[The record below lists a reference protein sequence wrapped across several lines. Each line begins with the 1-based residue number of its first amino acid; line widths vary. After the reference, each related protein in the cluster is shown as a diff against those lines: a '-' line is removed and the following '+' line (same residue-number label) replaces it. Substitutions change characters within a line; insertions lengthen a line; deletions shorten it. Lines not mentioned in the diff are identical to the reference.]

1 MNNRN
6 RTIRACNWP
15 MTKAFPLFVLFFILA
30 IAGVARSEELKEIVI
45 DAIKVND
52 AALAPKEYT
61 DIVISTEDEFEIFYH
76 CEAGESEKIPFLF
89 KILTKNS
96 KNENSTNVNVT
107 SIKRKNLPE
116 DKYIIQITAFD
127 PSANWTSMPENVYFR
142 VDNREAA
149 TRKEIKQLRDQLAKD
164 SLDRKNAQ
172 GAANGTGFDMI
183 SIGIGLL
190 CGISI
195 VIFVVIVKSKNR
207 VKEKKILSGNNVGEP
222 KMANNVSQEKIDSIV
237 VENAALK
244 AEIAALR
251 SQIDSM
257 QARGDELIKQNQ
269 ELRDSADKLQK
280 SQKEFE
286 ELQKQKDDLFA
297 IIIHDIKNP
306 AALIKSLVELLRS
319 YDLTAGE
326 QQEIIDD
333 IFETTARI
341 VSLSQ
346 EVSRILAL
354 ESSSLR
360 MDMELADITEVV
372 NDVYRRNLVGA
383 NKKNIEMLLDFSSG
397 IPETMMDV
405 QKIDEVLDNLI
416 SNALKF
422 SHEKGTVRIRTHKQD
437 SNILIEISD
446 NGLGLSEEDIKEAFQ
461 RGAKLSAKPTQGEPS
476 SGLGLWIVKKLIEAH
491 KGRVWVKSTLGKGST
506 FSISLPIV
514 KE

>member
-6 RTIRACNWP
+6 IAGSARKPLN
-15 MTKAFPLFVLFFILA
+15 TKAFAFLFFFFLA
-30 IAGVARSEELKEIVI
+30 AFTAGVRSEELKEIVI
-45 DAIKVND
+45 DAIKINEV
-52 AALAPKEYT
+52 AISAKEYS
-61 DIVISTEDEFEIFYH
+61 DIVISTEDEIEFFYH

-89 KILTKNS
+89 KILTRNS

-116 DKYIIQITAFD
+116 DKYTIQITAFD
-127 PSANWTSMPENVYFR
+127 PSANWSSMPENVYFR

-149 TRKEIKQLRDQLAKD
+149 TRKEIKRLREQLAKD
-164 SLDRKNAQ
+164 SLEMKNNSAS
-172 GAANGTGFDMI
+172 ANGTGFDMI

-195 VIFVVIVKSKNR
+195 VIFVVVLKSKNR
-207 VKEKKILSGNNVGEP
+207 VKERAILSGKNVGDP
-222 KMANNVSQEKIDSIV
+222 MMANNVSNEKLESLAA
-237 VENAALK
+237 ENVALK

-257 QARGDELIKQNQ
+257 QVRGEELVKQNQ

-360 MDMELADITEVV
+360 MDMELADITDVV
-372 NDVYRRNLVGA
+372 NDVYRRNLVSA

-506 FSISLPIV
+506 FSISLPII